1 MSKITTLPLEI
12 LQQIFREL
20 QSLTSGPC
28 YLLIPPQRED
38 VDITDHP
45 EVLETQHPGSD
56 FHTQWR
62 LIDPGPIFLA
72 STCRKLGDLYRLRRL
87 RGTSCFRSLHYLQMT
102 EQRHP

>member
-20 QSLTSGPC
+20 QSLTSGPR
-28 YLLIPPQRED
+28 YLFLTSPEGDD

-62 LIDPGPIFLA
+62 LIDPGSIFLA
-72 STCRKLGDLYRLRRL
+72 
-87 RGTSCFRSLHYLQMT
+87 
-102 EQRHP
+102 

>member
-20 QSLTSGPC
+20 QSLTSGPR
-28 YLLIPPQRED
+28 YLLIPLKGDD
-38 VDITDHP
+38 VGITDHP

-62 LIDPGPIFLA
+62 LIDPGSIFLA
-72 STCRKLGDLYRLRRL
+72 
-87 RGTSCFRSLHYLQMT
+87 
-102 EQRHP
+102 